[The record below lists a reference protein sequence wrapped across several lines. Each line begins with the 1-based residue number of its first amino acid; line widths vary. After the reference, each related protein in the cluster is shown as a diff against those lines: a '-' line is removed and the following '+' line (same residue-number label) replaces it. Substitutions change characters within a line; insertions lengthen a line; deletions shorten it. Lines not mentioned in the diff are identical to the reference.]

1 MIFASPFHHCFM
13 SIEEK
18 LAYAFDWKQMGADF
32 LTGVAIHF
40 VFKGMDELRT
50 GKKRHIVVSIHLI

>member
-1 MIFASPFHHCFM
+1 MR
-13 SIEEK
+13 
-18 LAYAFDWKQMGADF
+18 LTGNRWGADF

-40 VFKGMDELRT
+40 VFKGMDEIRT